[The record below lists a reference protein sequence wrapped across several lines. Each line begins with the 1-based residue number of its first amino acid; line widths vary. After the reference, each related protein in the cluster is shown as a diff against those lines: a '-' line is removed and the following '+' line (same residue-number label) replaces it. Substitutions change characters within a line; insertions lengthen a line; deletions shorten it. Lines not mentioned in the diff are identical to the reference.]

1 MKHNVFGWA
10 AAVAV
15 SLAGVGAA
23 SAADMAVKARPM
35 PVAIYSWTGCYIG
48 VSGGGKWAQAR
59 DTVTIPGAA
68 GFGVVNPT
76 TAIFYDTEP
85 STWVVGGQAGC
96 NMQSGNWVFGV
107 EADAHAQRWSSLF
120 TLGAG
125 NPPPF
130 VAGDQ
135 FGLRSDWQASVRGR
149 VGYAMDRTLFYVTGG
164 VAFTEV
170 QSYSNFVPVLQ
181 LGGAA
186 PLLFPGTIA
195 YDRQVLFGG
204 TVGAGLE
211 YAWTNNFTV
220 GVEGRYTW
228 YGTERFGA
236 GQVAVI
242 GVPPAGPF
250 VTSSAYRDVRLE
262 TAEILFKANWKFGGP
277 AAVVAKY

>member
-48 VSGGGKWAQAR
+48 ISGGGKWARAR
-59 DTVTIPGAA
+59 DAINVPATVPLAA
-68 GFGVVNPT
+68 
-76 TAIFYDTEP
+76 TAIYYDTEP
-85 STWVVGGQAGC
+85 DTWLIGGQAGC

-107 EADAHAQRWSSLF
+107 EGDAHAQRWSSLF

-125 NPPPF
+125 NPVPF

-170 QSYSNFVPVLQ
+170 QSYSNWIPA
-181 LGGAA
+181 GG
-186 PLLFPGTIA
+186 FPGTIA
-195 YDRQVLFGG
+195 YDRQVKFGG
-204 TVGAGLE
+204 TVGAGIE

-228 YGTERFGA
+228 YGTDRFG
-236 GQVAVI
+236 GGSVAVF
-242 GVPPAGPF
+242 GFPPAGPF
-250 VTSSAYRDVRLE
+250 VFANTYRDVRLD
-262 TAEILFKANWKFGGP
+262 TAEVLFKANWKFGGP

>member
-1 MKHNVFGWA
+1 MKRNVFGWA

-23 SAADMAVKARPM
+23 SAADMAVKARPV
-35 PVAIYSWTGCYIG
+35 PVAVYSWTGCYIG
-48 VSGGGKWAQAR
+48 VSGGGKWANYR
-59 DTVTIPGAA
+59 DTAVIPGVA
-68 GFGVVNPT
+68 GLGLVQPT
-76 TAIFYDTEP
+76 TAIYYDAEP
-85 STWVVGGQAGC
+85 STWLAGGQAGC

-125 NPPPF
+125 NPVPF

-135 FGLRSDWQASVRGR
+135 FGLKSDWQASVRGR

-170 QSYSNFVPVLQ
+170 QSYSNYVPVLAGN
-181 LGGAA
+181 LA
-186 PLLFPGTIA
+186 PILFPGTIG

-228 YGTERFGA
+228 YGTERFASGP
-236 GQVAVI
+236 VAVI
-242 GVPPAGPF
+242 GAAGAPF
-250 VTSSAYRDVRLE
+250 VTSNAYRDVRLE
-262 TAEILFKANWKFGGP
+262 TAEILFKANWKFGP
-277 AAVVAKY
+277 SAVVAKY